1 MRGAGGRYARAMLE
15 RIVAGLDGSA
25 MSERVVEWCLDL
37 AAGTTT
43 EVVLVACYTER
54 PRLGKA
60 ANDELRELLRPAL
73 DGARARLAAAR
84 VAVREALVEGDPRAA
99 LIEAA
104 QDEGAALLVVGS
116 RGHSPLADLV
126 LGSVATYLTHHSPL
140 PVAVVR

>member
-1 MRGAGGRYARAMLE
+1 MLE
-15 RIVAGLDGSA
+15 RIVAGLDGSPT
-25 MSERVVEWCLDL
+25 SERVVEWCVDL

-43 EVVLVACYTER
+43 EVVLVACHTER

-60 ANDELRELLRPAL
+60 ANDELRELVRPAL
-73 DGARARLAAAR
+73 DGAKARLAAAG
-84 VAVREALVEGDPRAA
+84 VAVRGFIVEGDPRVA

-104 QDEGAALLVVGS
+104 KGEGAGLLVVGS
-116 RGHSPLADLV
+116 RGHSPLTDLV